1 MRLANIIASGDVAG
15 DGAVHSFGFQYGY
28 SYSRRTMPIV
38 PPRYGKSEMHP
49 VVLLR
54 STPVEQAIG
63 RAPHA
68 LIAPTKGVEVARF
81 GNRAVVVNHRS
92 SPINLRDVPTISRI
106 ALDLTREGYVAAH
119 SAVYLELDPTA
130 IRGTR
135 GAGPAE
141 VEQ

>member
-1 MRLANIIASGDVAG
+1 
-15 DGAVHSFGFQYGY
+15 
-28 SYSRRTMPIV
+28 MPIV